1 MIKCSVVRILIS
13 RSGQLK
19 GGNLTDEDEVGE
31 SDADLLSCLPVI
43 GVSVALIHP
52 VAQHL
57 VVCASPFL

>member
-1 MIKCSVVRILIS
+1 M
-13 RSGQLK
+13 
-19 GGNLTDEDEVGE
+19 TDEDEVGE